1 MRNRRG
7 VILGILTAALTVA
20 VTAQTDVTGDWN
32 LTFNLDTGATAA
44 TMTVE
49 QDGEKFMGTFN
60 SDQGTFEFE
69 GKISGNT
76 VEWMLEVDGG
86 GEAIEVSITGTVDGD
101 EMTGTV
107 ELGGYGGGDWTA
119 TRTP

>member
-1 MRNRRG
+1 MRNRLV
-7 VILGILTAALTVA
+7 VILGIVTVALTAAIA
-20 VTAQTDVTGDWN
+20 AQTDVTGKWN
-32 LTFNLDTGATAA
+32 LMFNLETGATPA
-44 TMTVE
+44 TMTLT
-49 QDGEKFMGTFN
+49 QDGDKVMGSLT

-69 GKISGNT
+69 GKISGNK

-86 GEAIEVSITGTVDGD
+86 GGAIEVSIAGTVDGD

-107 ELGGYGGGDWTA
+107 DLGGYGGGDWTA

>member
-7 VILGILTAALTVA
+7 VILGILTAVLTVA
-20 VTAQTDVTGDWN
+20 VTAQTDVTGDWS
-32 LTFNLDTGATAA
+32 LTFNLDTGATGA

-49 QDGEKFMGTFN
+49 QDGEKFMGTFV

-86 GEAIEVSITGTVDGD
+86 GGAIEVSITGTVDGD

-107 ELGGYGGGDWTA
+107 DLGGYGGGDWTA